1 MTVNLEVKGNV
12 ARLLATENL
21 IVENKRVDT
30 ASFNVD
36 TRVLTLPLW
45 QKSSNVVYDLLVAH
59 EVSHALY
66 TPNED
71 WDPEVPHQFLNVVED
86 VRVEKLIKRKFS
98 GLSKTFYR
106 GYKEFYEK
114 DYFEIGDHDINKM
127 NLADRINIYFKIG
140 SFLNISFTEK
150 EKEILDIVGAVNTF
164 EDTQSAALILYKF
177 CKEENEQEQINT
189 KLLQSDSEDT
199 RSSSHSDE
207 NSYPI
212 NNQPQEILEEDYDD
226 KEEDIEEEESS
237 VQNDDIEVKTD
248 TASTSKIQ
256 DLVDFN
262 AYPSTYLEIPDI
274 DLSKVINTNKEVHD
288 YIEDFWVPYVRS
300 PQTRLFDIPDDEYNK
315 FKKTVQKE
323 VNYLVKEFEMKKS
336 ANSYARASVSR
347 TGVLDCTKLH
357 TYKYNEDLFK
367 KVTTFP
373 DGKNHGLVFILDWSG
388 SMGTIMQDTIK
399 QLYSLIWFCKKVS
412 IPFSVYAFTNLFNN
426 NIDYDDYGFCK
437 DEGPYG
443 KKVGTLHVSNE
454 FSLMEFFTSD
464 TSQKVLDKQ
473 MRNIFRVVY
482 GQSCW
487 GSAGIEPPRLGLS
500 GTPLN
505 ETLITLRKLIPSLQ
519 SKWGVEKTQCV
530 ILTDGESNHL
540 GADRWIS
547 RDQELLNVQQEN
559 DPDYSGR
566 WSRRR
571 LRPHSDYLRNH
582 KTGATYSISEKWW
595 DFTTSLIECLRD
607 ELPSVNFIGIRLLCG
622 RDTTEFIRR
631 YYGHTYETGKLLA
644 EWKKNKSFTMKMV
657 GYDAYF
663 GISSSVLSQNSE
675 FDVDEGSS
683 KAKIKSAF
691 IKSLKTKKLN
701 KKVLNEFIQLIV

>member
-1 MTVNLEVKGNV
+1 MSVNLEVKGNV

-71 WDPEVPHQFLNVVED
+71 WDPAVPHQFLNVVED

-114 DYFEIGDHDINKM
+114 DFFEIGDNDINEM

-150 EKEILDIVGAVNTF
+150 EKKIVDIVCSVNTF
-164 EDTQSAALILYKF
+164 EDTQSAALILYNF
-177 CKEENEQEQINT
+177 CKEEKEQQQTNIQ
-189 KLLQSDSEDT
+189 LPQSDSEDT
-199 RSSSHSDE
+199 ESPSYSDE

-212 NNQPQEILEEDYDD
+212 NSQPQKKLEED
-226 KEEDIEEEESS
+226 EEEGDMEEETSS
-237 VQNDDIEVKTD
+237 TQNNDIEVKTD
-248 TASTSKIQ
+248 TASTSKIH
-256 DLVDFN
+256 DLVDLN

-288 YIEDFWVPYVRS
+288 YIEDFWVPYTMI
-300 PQTRLFDIPDDEYNK
+300 PQTQIFCSPDNEYNK
-315 FKKTVQKE
+315 FKNTVQKE

-373 DGKNHGLVFILDWSG
+373 DGKNHGLIFILDWSG
-388 SMGTIMQDTIK
+388 SMGGIMKDTIK
-399 QLYSLIWFCKKVS
+399 QLYTLIWFCKKVG
-412 IPFSVYAFTNLFNN
+412 IPFSVYAFTYQFNN

-437 DEGPYG
+437 NGGPYT
-443 KKVGTLHVSNE
+443 KKVGTLHVGDD

-473 MRNIFRVVY
+473 MRNIFRVVV
-482 GQSCW
+482 GQDGWNSV
-487 GSAGIEPPRLGLS
+487 GIEPPRLGLS

-540 GADRWIS
+540 SVDRWID
-547 RDQELLNVQQEN
+547 RDQDHLTFQQEN
-559 DPDYSGR
+559 DPNYSGR
-566 WSRRR
+566 WTRRR
-571 LRPHSDYLRNH
+571 VRSNSDYLRNR
-582 KTGATYSISEKWW
+582 KTGVTYSISPKWW
-595 DFTTSLIECLRD
+595 EFTTSLIECLKG

-622 RDTTEFIRR
+622 RETAEFIRR
-631 YYGHTYETGKLLA
+631 YYGYSIETGKLLA

-663 GISSSVLSQNSE
+663 GISSSSLSQDSE
-675 FDVDEGSS
+675 FDVDEGAS
-683 KAKIKSAF
+683 KSKIKSAF

-701 KKVLNEFIQLIV
+701 KKVLNEFIQLIA

>member
-21 IVENKRVDT
+21 IVENKRVDS

-71 WDPEVPHQFLNVVED
+71 WDPTIPHQFLNVVED

-106 GYKEFYEK
+106 GYKEFCEK
-114 DYFEIGDHDINKM
+114 DYFEIGDHDINEM

-177 CKEENEQEQINT
+177 CKEENEQQQINI
-189 KLLQSDSEDT
+189 KLPQSDSEDT
-199 RSSSHSDE
+199 QSPSHSDE

-212 NNQPQEILEEDYDD
+212 DSQPPEVEEENEEEDLEE
-226 KEEDIEEEESS
+226 EGSS
-237 VQNDDIEVKTD
+237 TQNDDLEVKTD
-248 TASTSKIQ
+248 TASTSKIRN
-256 DLVDFN
+256 LVDCS
-262 AYPSTYLEIPDI
+262 AYPSTYLEFPTI
-274 DLSKVINTNKEVHD
+274 DLSKVINTNKEIHD
-288 YIEDFWVPYVRS
+288 YIKDFWAPYTMN
-300 PQTRLFDIPDDEYNK
+300 PQNDVFHNTDTKYIN
-315 FKKTVQKE
+315 FKKSAQKE
-323 VNYLVKEFEMKKS
+323 VNYLVKEFEMKKAAS
-336 ANSYARASVSR
+336 SYARASVSR

-357 TYKYNEDLFK
+357 TYKYNEDLFR

-388 SMGTIMQDTIK
+388 SMGEIMQDTIK
-399 QLYSLIWFCKKVS
+399 QLYSLIWFCKKVG
-412 IPFSVYAFTNLFNN
+412 IPFSVYAFTYQFND
-426 NIDYDDYGFCK
+426 NIEYNDYGFLN
-437 DEGPYG
+437 DDGPYI
-443 KKVGTLHVSNE
+443 KKSGTLHVGNE

-464 TSQKVLDKQ
+464 TSQKVLDEQ
-473 MRNIFRVVY
+473 MRNIFRVVV
-482 GQSCW
+482 GQRSYSSCI
-487 GSAGIEPPRLGLS
+487 GPPRLGLS

-505 ETLITLRKLIPSLQ
+505 EALITLRQLIPSLQ
-519 SKWGVEKTQCV
+519 SKWDVEKTQCV

-540 GADRWIS
+540 GADRWIDK
-547 RDQELLNVQQEN
+547 DQEHLSSRQEN
-559 DPDYSGR
+559 DPNYLGR

-571 LRPHSDYLRNH
+571 LRPNSDYLRNR
-582 KTGATYSISEKWW
+582 KTGVTYSVSERWW
-595 DFTTSLIECLRD
+595 EFTTSLVDCLKD
-607 ELPSVNFIGIRLLCG
+607 ELPSVNFIGIRLLSG
-622 RDTTEFIRR
+622 RDATEFIRR
-631 YYGHTYETGKLLA
+631 YYGCGYETGKLLA
-644 EWKKNKSFTMKMV
+644 DWRKNKSIVMKMV

-663 GISSSVLSQNSE
+663 GICSDALSSDTS
-675 FDVDEGSS
+675 FDVDEGAS

-701 KKVLNEFIQLIV
+701 KKVLGEFISLVV